1 MLKYGNILQISN
13 GNSKTLI
20 PRNLTYNSS
29 VGTTQTIIGSGSTS
43 QSTANFNSATITDLT
58 INTLNIIPNTLAT
71 SIVVSSPI
79 AFSFLKADYQ
89 INNFSIYPILFTED
103 ILIKNKNFNLNTNN
117 LIIKDN
123 VFILNNALNG
133 VTINGNQTDNIISG
147 FIFPVADNNQSTD
160 YYSGFLYVP
169 NNKLAQISAASN
181 FYNWTNNQYNYF
193 KDLNKGFFK
202 FKYLSQS
209 LNFETY
215 NNVMDRN
222 YLDLVD
228 NNKNLANLQANGL
241 ALYDGEIVGLNN
253 NLYFNLS
260 DGTTI
265 YNLIDI
271 TPTKFNLLNNL
282 GISFINNLFITDA
295 NNNKYISF
303 DGTKSLINFYQNLS
317 FDNIQQKINFIN
329 TLEFNSG
336 TTTYMKIDAVNN
348 QTELFGTVIIDSLQ
362 IVSLFELNNIPFQF
376 INSLQIISNG
386 NTFITFDSVIN
397 TITMVQTTYV
407 NNLIV
412 LNSFKIDNN
421 NPIIFL
427 ESLNINDIL
436 GNRYLF
442 LDGANLQLNLL
453 LPTSSSKLS
462 VNSEFSLSNN
472 IPVIIDSQFTI
483 KNNTSIFMIVDINNT
498 KLHNNLVF
506 VSSTPKISF
515 PVGETLNI
523 SDISGSIN
531 LNIDNS
537 VTINGP
543 TNSYQDI
550 TKTIVG
556 SSFNITNTKAVDFNL
571 AFTPYAKSY
580 ILSGITQINAL
591 ITYEFLDVININN
604 MSGKL
609 IGTTWGLN
617 TLFINAYEIN
627 VWTYPVMIDEN
638 QIAQIGYSSLSP
650 VNTNNNGDW
659 YINNIYLTQPNLDG
673 IYNLNVECKGSTND
687 RIVWGF
693 KLDILQI

>member
-29 VGTTQTIIGSGSTS
+29 VGTTQTIIGSVGTS

-58 INTLNIIPNTLAT
+58 INTLNIVPNTLAT
-71 SIVVSSPI
+71 CIVVSSPI
-79 AFSFLKADYQ
+79 AFSLFKADYQ
-89 INNFSIYPILFTED
+89 INNFGIYPVLFTQD

-133 VTINGNQTDNIISG
+133 VTINNNQTDNIISG
-147 FIFPVADNNQSTD
+147 FIFPIADNNQSTD
-160 YYSGFLYVP
+160 YYSGFLYIP
-169 NNKLAQISAASN
+169 NNKLAQISATSN
-181 FYNWTNNQYNYF
+181 FYKWTNNQYNYF

-202 FKYLSQS
+202 FKYLPQS

-215 NNVMDRN
+215 NNVMDQN
-222 YLDLVD
+222 YLDLVN

-265 YNLIDI
+265 NNLINI
-271 TPTKFNLLNNL
+271 TLTKFNLLNNL

-303 DGTKSLINFYQNLS
+303 DGTKSLISFYQNLS

-348 QTELFGTVIIDSLQ
+348 QTELFGTIIVNSLQ

-376 INSLQIISNG
+376 INTLNIKSNG
-386 NTFITFDSVIN
+386 DTFITLDSVLNII
-397 TITMVQTTYV
+397 TIPKTTYI

-412 LNSFKIDNN
+412 SNSFKIDNN

-427 ESLNINDIL
+427 GSLNINDVL

-442 LDGANLQLNLL
+442 FDGANVRLNML
-453 LPTSSSKLS
+453 LPTSSTKLS
-462 VNSEFSLSNN
+462 VNTEFSLVNN
-472 IPVIIDSQFTI
+472 IPVIVDSQFVI
-483 KNNTSIFMIVDINNT
+483 KNNTSTYLMIDANNT
-498 KLHNNLVF
+498 KLYNNLVF
-506 VSSTPKISF
+506 ISSTPKISF

-523 SDISGSIN
+523 TDISNSIN
-531 LNIDNS
+531 LNIGKS
-537 VTINGP
+537 ITIIGP

-550 TKTIVG
+550 SKTIVE
-556 SSFNITNTKAVDFNL
+556 SSFNITNTSAVDFNL
-571 AFTPYAKSY
+571 SFIPYAKSY
-580 ILSGITQINAL
+580 VLSGITKINAM
-591 ITYEFLDVININN
+591 ITYQFLGVTNINN

-609 IGTTWGLN
+609 IGTTWALN
-617 TLFINAYEIN
+617 STYINSFEIN
-627 VWTYPVMIDEN
+627 LWTYPVIIDED
-638 QIAQIGYSSLSP
+638 QITQIGYSSLSP

-673 IYNLNVECKGSTND
+673 VYNLNVECKGSTYD